1 MKQGKNIVKQVR
13 SKNVLFRPVPSALA
27 LSDRARE
34 NDSGNQTVNLPN
46 ALTLSRIFVVPLLV
60 VVLLTK
66 FPSEWL
72 GIPQQLFG
80 LALFVGASITDWAD
94 GYIARKRG
102 QVSTLGI
109 LLDPIADKLLIS
121 AKPSSRC

>member
-1 MKQGKNIVKQVR
+1 MLKSGTRMNNESKKDGHRFRSPPVTASGGYIPVHPCSSPFLFIGGLTMKQGKNIVKQAR

-60 VVLLTK
+60 
-66 FPSEWL
+66 
-72 GIPQQLFG
+72 
-80 LALFVGASITDWAD
+80 
-94 GYIARKRG
+94 
-102 QVSTLGI
+102 
-109 LLDPIADKLLIS
+109 
-121 AKPSSRC
+121 